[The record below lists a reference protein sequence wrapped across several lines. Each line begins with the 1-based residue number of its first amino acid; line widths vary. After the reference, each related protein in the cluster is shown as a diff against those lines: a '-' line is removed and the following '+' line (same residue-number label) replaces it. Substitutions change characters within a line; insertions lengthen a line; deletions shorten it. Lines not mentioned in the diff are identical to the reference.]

1 MTEATKPALVR
12 PLLRAL
18 LVPVLLSAVIGAS
31 VGGPGWIRVRR
42 GDTLSELALKHG
54 TTVQALR
61 ELNDLP
67 GNNLII
73 AGQWLRVG
81 KVPTV
86 TRQTAPA
93 KLKRVAVTVT
103 VRPGDGLIRIAN
115 RHQADWRWI
124 ARRNQVPASLVIHPG
139 QRLVVKER
147 MVRVAAK
154 GAGARTGSGYVS
166 KQYARDMVAREARRQ
181 GVPVSLVL
189 ALAYNES
196 GFQQHVTSSVG
207 AVGVMQVMP
216 GTGEWIGKY
225 LLHRPLNLRNV
236 HDNVQA
242 GVAYFKLLLRLTG
255 KTDQALAGYYQ
266 GLASV
271 RRRGMYDDTKAYVK
285 NILALRARF
294 GG

>member
-1 MTEATKPALVR
+1 MTEAPKSLVR
-12 PLLRAL
+12 PLLRAIV
-18 LVPVLLSAVIGAS
+18 VPVLLSAVVGAS

-54 TTVQALR
+54 TTVEALR
-61 ELNDLP
+61 ALNKLG

-73 AGQWLRVG
+73 AGEWLRVG

-86 TRQTAPA
+86 TRKATPA
-93 KLKRVAVTVT
+93 KLKREAVTVT

-124 ARRNQVPASLVIHPG
+124 AKRNKVPSSLVIHPG

-147 MVRVAAK
+147 LVRVP
-154 GAGARTGSGYVS
+154 AGRSSSGKAGSGYVS
-166 KQYARDMVAREARRQ
+166 KQYARDLVAREARRQ
-181 GVPVSLVL
+181 GVPVGLAL

-216 GTGEWIGKY
+216 GTGEWIAKY
-225 LLHRPLNLRNV
+225 LLHRPVNLRNV
-236 HDNVQA
+236 HDNVRA

-255 KTDQALAGYYQ
+255 DTDQALAGYYQ

-285 NILALRARF
+285 NIQALRYRF